1 MESNNRGA
9 RKHKAVSSQH
19 SNATTNQHNENGSIV
34 DTARDLTNSRIDFKK
49 RDKPSSQAMEN
60 TVYST
65 AVGDYDYLNDKEL
78 RQLFHTSELEAFKGV
93 FDLYDID
100 GD

>member
-1 MESNNRGA
+1 MES
-9 RKHKAVSSQH
+9 
-19 SNATTNQHNENGSIV
+19 
-34 DTARDLTNSRIDFKK
+34 
-49 RDKPSSQAMEN
+49 

-65 AVGDYDYLNDKEL
+65 AVGDNDYLNDKEL

-100 GD
+100 GDQTISVQELSKIMQTLG